1 MNQMMEKNEI
11 LVAKLE
17 KQGDSMTRS
26 IDSLPCFRCDGRRTE
41 KDQQTTCRRCK
52 GTGIVNT
59 LHEKAI
65 KQLIDY

>member
-1 MNQMMEKNEI
+1 MMKNNEA
-11 LVAKLE
+11 LTANLK

-26 IDSLPCFRCDGRRTE
+26 IDPLPCFACDGRRTE
-41 KDQQTTCRRCK
+41 KDQKTTCRRCK
-52 GTGIVNT
+52 GTGVVNT